1 MKLTSEDR
9 ELLPLLAKVILEG
22 TTSVE
27 ERLFSNCLTLEESL
41 SNRPLDIRLRG
52 AEPARSTKKVVARKR
67 LPKRTKPLR
76 AVFARIEPP
85 KRIVLPQPEPPLL
98 YTRSLGDSIQ
108 GLNLKKIGLESLLEA
123 LYDALAQLTPREV
136 DILRKRYSFSK
147 GEAWTLEALGDKY
160 GISRQRVQ
168 QIERNALKKLRQ
180 ALNDKF
186 LEKEEDKR

>member
-52 AEPARSTKKVVARKR
+52 AEPARSTKKVVAKKR
-67 LPKRTKPLR
+67 LPKCTKPLR

-85 KRIVLPQPEPPLL
+85 KRIVLPQPAPPLV

-108 GLNLKKIGLESLLEA
+108 GLNLKKIGLEPLLEA

-147 GEAWTLEALGDKY
+147 GEAWTLEALGEKY